1 MAATSAFLS
10 PAAAYRS
17 RPASPR
23 LSLWWG
29 ELVRLL
35 VAASPIL
42 LIGVL
47 TMAMSIAD
55 VVMLGRFDPGG
66 LATIVVV
73 SDLYSIVFNFSAGF
87 AGVVTPQVATALGA
101 RVRWQV
107 CTIVRRTLV
116 LVLMLAAAG
125 ALLIYFSSSILQAI
139 GVRQSPAGSAYA
151 ACMAGTYIFM
161 VLFALVRAVLSAMGR
176 PVAAVLAICV
186 ALPLKILA
194 NYAFI
199 AGAWGMPAL
208 GATGAGMA
216 SLLIGLLMGG
226 SLLLYLFLSKSFA
239 EFDLLPE
246 QAFVPPEAS
255 GLAISG
261 SLLGLTAVAET
272 GVFLASTVVI
282 GLFAPSDLLAHTLAF
297 RALATWY
304 LLIAAVGQAVTMRVA
319 YLAARSAKGLQR
331 HALQAIASFTLV
343 LMAAIVLSLVVC
355 AAPLS
360 RLLASTIEGGT
371 ALAEPTAD
379 LLRIAGFTL
388 AALVPAH
395 MITAVLRA
403 RRVIGV
409 PTGLTL
415 VCYWGLALS
424 VMLVLCRAGFGAW
437 GVWTSL
443 LIGALASSAVF
454 AIYFAR
460 TAAGE
465 RSFSHA

>member
-1 MAATSAFLS
+1 MAATTTFLS
-10 PAAAYRS
+10 PAVANRS
-17 RPASPR
+17 RSAGPR
-23 LSLWWG
+23 PSLWWG

-35 VAASPIL
+35 VAASPIVV
-42 LIGVL
+42 IGIL

-116 LVLMLAAAG
+116 LVLALAAAG
-125 ALLIYFSSSILQAI
+125 ALLIFFSSSLLEAL
-139 GVRQSPAGSAYA
+139 GVRQSPAGGAYA
-151 ACMAGTYIFM
+151 ACMAGTYVFM

-176 PVAAVLAICV
+176 PGAALLVICA
-186 ALPLKILA
+186 ALPVKIFA

-216 SLLIGLLMGG
+216 SLLVGLLMGG
-226 SLLLYLFLSKSFA
+226 PLLLHLFASKSFA
-239 EFDLLPE
+239 EFDPLPD
-246 QAFVPPEAS
+246 QVFVPPETS

-272 GVFLASTVVI
+272 GVFLASTIVI
-282 GLFAPSDLLAHTLAF
+282 GLFAAGDLLAHTLAF
-297 RALATWY
+297 RAVATWY
-304 LLIAAVGQAVTMRVA
+304 LLIAAVGQAVTIRVA
-319 YLAARSAKGLQR
+319 YLAARSARGLER
-331 HALQAIASFTLV
+331 HALRAVASFGLV
-343 LMAAIVLSLVVC
+343 LMAAILLSLVAC
-355 AAPLS
+355 ADPLG
-360 RLLASTIEGGT
+360 RLLASTISGG
-371 ALAEPTAD
+371 ADLADPTAD
-379 LLRIAGFTL
+379 LLRVAGLTL

-395 MITAVLRA
+395 MMTAVLRA
-403 RRVIGV
+403 RRIVGV

-415 VCYWGLALS
+415 VCYWGLALGI
-424 VMLVLCRAGFGAW
+424 MLVLSRAGFGAW
-437 GVWTSL
+437 GVWASL
-443 LIGALASSAVF
+443 LLGALASSIVF
-454 AIYFAR
+454 AIYFTR
-460 TAAGE
+460 AAAAE
-465 RSFSHA
+465 RSFSNP